1 MIPAAFEYHSPKS
14 LREAVLLLRR
24 HSGEA
29 KLLAGGQSLIP
40 MMKLR
45 VLAPTH
51 VVDLARIED
60 LTYIRE
66 DDDGL
71 AIGPMTTY
79 RMLQTSLVVRERFPL
94 LAEAADLVADVQ
106 VRNKGTIGGAIAHAD
121 PAGDLPAVVV
131 ASEARIR
138 AVGGR
143 KRRSIAAH
151 RFFID
156 MFETVLAPTELI
168 TEVHFPWQP
177 PRTGGSYQKF
187 ANKASHFAV
196 VGVSALVTLDGQ
208 GNCRR
213 VRVGVTG
220 AGPKA
225 TRARASE
232 GYLEGRAPTATNI
245 AGAAQRAVRGIEF
258 LDDLHGSAEYRE
270 HLTTVLVDRA
280 LAEAVERAARAPA

>member
-14 LREAVLLLRR
+14 LHEAVVLLRR
-24 HSGEA
+24 LPGEA
-29 KLLAGGQSLIP
+29 KFLAGGQSLIP

-51 VVDLARIED
+51 VVDLARIEG

-66 DDDGL
+66 EEDGL

-79 RMLQTSLVVRERFPL
+79 RMLQTSRVVLERFPL
-94 LAEAADLVADVQ
+94 LAEAAGFVADVQ

-121 PAGDLPAVVV
+121 PAADLPAVVV
-131 ASEARIR
+131 ALEARIR

-143 KRRSIAAH
+143 RRRSIAAD

-168 TEVHFPWQP
+168 AEVHFPWQP
-177 PRTGGSYQKF
+177 PHTGGSYQKF

-225 TRARASE
+225 KRARASE
-232 GYLEGRAPTATNI
+232 RYLEGRAPSAANI
-245 AGAAQRAVRGIEF
+245 ARAAQRAVRGIQF
-258 LDDLHGSAEYRE
+258 LHDLHGSAEYRE
-270 HLTTVLVDRA
+270 HLTTVLADRA
-280 LAEAVERAARAPA
+280 LAEAADRAARSPA